1 MSKTDFHMH
10 TVFCDGKNT
19 PEEMVKAAVEK
30 GMAAVGISGH
40 SHTWFDESYCM
51 AKDALP
57 AYRAELARLK
67 SVYGDRIRV
76 LCGIEQDYYAE
87 EPAVGYD
94 YVIGSVHYFHLGSEY
109 FPVDEGNENH
119 RRAAAKYFGG
129 DLYALAEEYY
139 RTVGLLPEKT
149 GCDFVGHF
157 DVITKYYDTDP
168 ELDVTH
174 PRYRAAWQAAA
185 DRLIEAGLPFEMNTG
200 AMSRGVKKDP
210 YPSEEIL
217 SYLGTRGASVILS
230 SDAHAAAN
238 IMFAFDRLRS
248 LAETYGLRVVE
259 L

>member
-19 PEEMVKAAVEK
+19 PEEMVRAAIEK

-51 AKDALP
+51 AKEKLP
-57 AYRAELARLK
+57 AYRAELTRLK
-67 SVYGDRIRV
+67 SVYADRIRV
-76 LCGIEQDYYAE
+76 LCGIEQDFYSE
-87 EPAVGYD
+87 TPAVGYD
-94 YVIGSVHYFHLGSEY
+94 YVIGSVHYFRLGDEY
-109 FPVDEGNENH
+109 FAVDEGNENH
-119 RRAAAKYFGG
+119 RRAAEKYFGG

-157 DVITKYYDTDP
+157 DVLTKYYDADP

-174 PRYRAAWQAAA
+174 SRYRAAWQRAA

-200 AMSRGVKKDP
+200 AISRGVKKDP

-217 SYLGTRGASVILS
+217 SYLGQKGASVIFS

-238 IMFAFDRLRS
+238 IMFAFDRLQS
-248 LAETYGLRVVE
+248 LAEKYGLNVVE
-259 L
+259 I